1 MKGLINR
8 VILQGVKKGK
18 KVHVIRRYL
27 AIHHNIKVGH
37 RVMLTRYGNIKR
49 RYCSTL

>member
-1 MKGLINR
+1 MKGIINR

-27 AIHHNIKVGH
+27 AVHHNIKVGH
-37 RVMLTRYGNIKR
+37 RIMLTRYGNIKR
-49 RYCSTL
+49 RFSSTI